1 VESLRALGVFP
12 HERAVRLIER
22 DPPRLVSPTDVRLRV
37 LDVGV
42 CGTDREICR
51 FEFGT
56 PPPGA
61 DHLVLGHECLA
72 EVLET
77 GPAVHAI
84 AAGDLVVPAVRRPC
98 PHDACDPCRTGR
110 QDFCHTGDFVEHGIK
125 GRHGFLTDEVVED
138 ARYVHT
144 VPHALRDV
152 AVLVEPL
159 TVAEKALQ
167 QVRRFQDRLG
177 SERAGRT
184 AVVTGAGAVGMLG
197 ALALTVAG
205 FETVVWSLEDE
216 SDPKAALLA
225 SAGVRYAGAARESLP
240 ALGARLGNV
249 DVLFEASGAPAVTF
263 AALDTLGHN
272 GVLVLFGLP
281 GGRSALEVDAAAL
294 VRNLVLRNQLVVG
307 TINAGDDAFAAA
319 IRDLGVFE
327 QRWPGLLRRLITGR
341 VPLEACT
348 ELFQGPLRG
357 IKNVVEIASAGETP

>member
-12 HERAVRLIER
+12 HEREVRLVER

-98 PHDACDPCRTGR
+98 PHDACAPCRSGR

-138 ARYVHT
+138 ARYLHV
-144 VPHALRDV
+144 VPRALRDV

-159 TVAEKALQ
+159 TVVEKALA
-167 QVRRFQDRLG
+167 QVRQVQDRLG
-177 SERAGRT
+177 DERAGRT
-184 AVVTGAGAVGMLG
+184 AVVAGAGPVGLLSAM
-197 ALALTVAG
+197 ALAAAG
-205 FETVVWSLEDE
+205 FETTVWSQEPE
-216 SDPKAALLA
+216 VDPRAELMAT
-225 SAGVRYAGAARESLP
+225 AGVRYVPAVRASLRQ
-240 ALGARLGNV
+240 LGARPGNI
-249 DVLFEASGAPAVTF
+249 DVLFEATGAPPVAF
-263 AALDTLGHN
+263 EALEALGHN

-281 GGRSALEVDAAAL
+281 GARSALEVDAAAV
-294 VRNLVLRNQLVVG
+294 VRTLVLRNQLVLG
-307 TINAGDDAFAAA
+307 TINAGREDFEAA
-319 IRDLGVFE
+319 IADLSVFE
-327 QRWPGLLRRLITGR
+327 TSWPGLLRRLVTGR
-341 VPLEACT
+341 SPMEDHAAL
-348 ELFQGPLRG
+348 LHGPARG
-357 IKNVVEIASAGETP
+357 IKNVIAVG